1 MIDLVLSVLLIITG
15 VGLAYYWLDFYL
27 KKGVQVIQ
35 EDWYLKFQKACSVA
49 DMWIAVCAILG
60 AIGLLTEQSYGL
72 LFSILAGSSLIFLAL
87 LDIGFNIQNK
97 LYRLVGKSGEM
108 AFEVGLNVC
117 CLLFGL
123 ILIVCLGARI
133 V

>member
-1 MIDLVLSVLLIITG
+1 MIDQILSVLLIITG

-35 EDWYLKFQKACSVA
+35 EDWYIKFQKTCSVA
-49 DMWIAVCAILG
+49 DMWIAACAILG
-60 AIGLLTEQSYGL
+60 AVGLLTQKSYGL

-87 LDIGFNIQNK
+87 LDIAFNIQNK

-108 AFEVGLNVC
+108 AIEVGLNVC

-133 V
+133 I

>member
-1 MIDLVLSVLLIITG
+1 MDLILSVLLIITG
-15 VGLAYYWLDFYL
+15 IGLIYYWLDFYL

-49 DMWIAVCAILG
+49 DMWIAACAILG
-60 AIGLLTEQSYGL
+60 AAGLLTQQSYGL
-72 LFSILAGSSLIFLAL
+72 LFSILTGSSLIFLAL

-97 LYRLVGKSGEM
+97 LYRLVGKSSEM
-108 AFEVGLNVC
+108 VFEVAINVC
-117 CLLFGL
+117 CLLLGL

-133 V
+133 I

>member
-1 MIDLVLSVLLIITG
+1 MIDLILSVLLIITG

-49 DMWIAVCAILG
+49 DMWIAACAILG
-60 AIGLLTEQSYGL
+60 AVGLLTEQSYGL

-123 ILIVCLGARI
+123 ILIVCLGSRI
-133 V
+133 I